1 MFHKSHIIDT
11 TSKIKSKEMKK
22 LILSILVSTILLL
35 ILGFAMLY
43 FSIAFFPKLTSEYIS
58 PVFRSAGRVDW
69 MYFVHPLIVSVAL
82 KWFWERYKNIL
93 IGNILMK
100 ALEVAL
106 VYCVVALIP
115 VLWITFS
122 VIDISLN
129 MVLTWV
135 LYGFIQSFAA
145 GLVFAKLNP

>member
-1 MFHKSHIIDT
+1 
-11 TSKIKSKEMKK
+11 MKK
-22 LILSILVSTILLL
+22 LIASVLISSIILLL
-35 ILGFAMLY
+35 LSFGMLY
-43 FSIAFFPKLTSEYIS
+43 ISIHFFPDLTSEYLS
-58 PVFRSAGRVDW
+58 PVFRSAGKIDW
-69 MYFVHPLIVSVAL
+69 MYFAHPFVLSIAL

-93 IGNILMK
+93 TGNVFIK

-106 VYCVVALIP
+106 VYGVVALIP

-122 VIDISLN
+122 AIDVSMKMIS
-129 MVLTWV
+129 TWL

>member
-1 MFHKSHIIDT
+1 
-11 TSKIKSKEMKK
+11 MKK
-22 LILSILVSTILLL
+22 LIVSILISTVLLL
-35 ILGFAMLY
+35 VLSFVMLY
-43 FSIAFFPKLTSEYIS
+43 ISIHFFPGISAEYLS

-69 MYFVHPLIVSVAL
+69 MYFIHPLILSIAL
-82 KWFWERYKNIL
+82 KWFWERYKSML
-93 IGNILMK
+93 TGNLLLK

-106 VYCVVALIP
+106 VYGVVALIP

-122 VIDISLN
+122 AIDVSLK
-129 MVLTWV
+129 MIATWL